1 MKIKSIDITHITGTK
16 REIKY
21 YTDGIN
27 STVENTNDV
36 NLLDR
41 IHCLLTQ
48 ATSSYS
54 SKAYTTE
61 YNTNSV

>member
-1 MKIKSIDITHITGTK
+1 MKIKSIDITDITGTK

-21 YTDGIN
+21 YTDEIN

-41 IHCLLTQ
+41 IHCLLMQ

-54 SKAYTTE
+54 SKACTTE

>member
-1 MKIKSIDITHITGTK
+1 MKIKSIDITVQKEKLSIIQMKLILLWRTQ
-16 REIKY
+16 
-21 YTDGIN
+21 N
-27 STVENTNDV
+27 V

-41 IHCLLTQ
+41 IHCLLMQ

-54 SKAYTTE
+54 SKACTTE